1 MILSCITP
9 HTILVV
15 YEATNE
21 IQKIISLTENLLQE
35 EQGFSCLLCN
45 FAEESGSTVEAVGLA
60 IRPAREIA
68 VVLWHISIFPYT
80 LHLLMSSPVFN
91 SVVLISLLKSVTFQE
106 YLKSRDANLSDQ
118 NPTYTIP
125 VY

>member
-1 MILSCITP
+1 MVLSCIAP

-21 IQKIISLTENLLQE
+21 IQIISLAENLLQE

-68 VVLWHISIFPYT
+68 VVL
-80 LHLLMSSPVFN
+80 
-91 SVVLISLLKSVTFQE
+91 
-106 YLKSRDANLSDQ
+106 
-118 NPTYTIP
+118 
-125 VY
+125 